1 MNPKNQDELHDTMK
15 IAGMAV
21 GAIMVLAG
29 LAGAAR
35 LWSDRELHD
44 AKPVSVTEVTR
55 TSREIQADTV
65 EKLTEWAERD
75 LRLAE
80 MVLDGART
88 PSEKKEAELMYESA
102 WKKLEELRKEM
113 VAIKSGDR
121 MQR

>member
-1 MNPKNQDELHDTMK
+1 MNAKRSDAEMSEKEEFALKSIQWAVWGAVLIGLGFWVYVSLDSDEPTESQK
-15 IAGMAV
+15 RAV
-21 GAIMVLAG
+21 L
-29 LAGAAR
+29 
-35 LWSDRELHD
+35 
-44 AKPVSVTEVTR
+44 
-55 TSREIQADTV
+55 EIQAETV
-65 EKLTEWAERD
+65 AKLKEWAERD

-102 WKKLEELRKEM
+102 WKELEELRKKM